1 MIRDVIDTVPFYLHS
16 LVKGGSNGVKVQ
28 VTEPKNASF
37 LLDEL
42 TTTFDNYQSNQTKD
56 LFNRGLDRIFGE
68 VPKGIHEYEKML
80 VLGTP
85 LLAIGQIKLD
95 NNKVILLPPENGRR
109 YILTQ
114 KTKEEVIKHFSSQ
127 STVIKVF
134 LGIAC
139 VIGFGLAVYIFR
151 KLYKNWKNRR
161 AHERL
166 FEEARRARQAAR
178 EAARLTGGSRD
189 TTNSSNNESQECVV
203 CLNNPREV
211 VLLNCG
217 HICLC
222 IDCVEAL
229 PQPMRCPVCRQT
241 VERFLNTYNA

>member
-1 MIRDVIDTVPFYLHS
+1 
-16 LVKGGSNGVKVQ
+16 
-28 VTEPKNASF
+28 
-37 LLDEL
+37 
-42 TTTFDNYQSNQTKD
+42 
-56 LFNRGLDRIFGE
+56 
-68 VPKGIHEYEKML
+68 
-80 VLGTP
+80 
-85 LLAIGQIKLD
+85 
-95 NNKVILLPPENGRR
+95 
-109 YILTQ
+109 
-114 KTKEEVIKHFSSQ
+114 
-127 STVIKVF
+127 VIKVF

-178 EAARLTGGSRD
+178 EAARFTGWSRD
-189 TTNSSNNESQECVV
+189 TTNGSNNESQECVV

-211 VLLNCG
+211 ILLNCG

-229 PQPMRCPVCRQT
+229 PQPMQCPVCRQS